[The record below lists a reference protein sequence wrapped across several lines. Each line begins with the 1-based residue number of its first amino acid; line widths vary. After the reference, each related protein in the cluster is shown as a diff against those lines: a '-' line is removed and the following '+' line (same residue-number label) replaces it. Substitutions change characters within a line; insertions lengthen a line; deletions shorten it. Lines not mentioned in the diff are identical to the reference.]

1 MVINSVIFAIS
12 MLALAFIRHFWL
24 LNAFEFLTGFAW
36 IAVLSTL
43 NVGAQR
49 SAAKWVKARALAVY
63 LTVFFGSMTLGSA
76 IWGQLASH
84 FSIPASLCVATVGM
98 LLASLTVLRWQLNKD
113 PDLNL
118 DIRDIDSNAQAL
130 DISHERGPVMVMYE
144 YLIDP
149 EDVSRFVVCIQE
161 IRRVRVRGG
170 ALSWSVYEDIQRPG
184 VFVESFVVGTWIEHL
199 RQLERHTV
207 NDLLIQS
214 KVQAFH
220 RGGHLPEAR
229 YLIAPIM

>member
-1 MVINSVIFAIS
+1 MLACIGLGAIAAIAAAAFAPALNPDRLMVAASVIFAIS
-12 MLALAFIRHFWL
+12 MLALAFMRHFWL
-24 LNAFEFLTGFAW
+24 LNLFEFFTGFAW

-84 FSIPASLCVATVGM
+84 FGIPASLCVATLGM

-118 DIRDIDSNAQAL
+118 DIRDIDSNARRL
-130 DISHERGPVMVMYE
+130 ISHMNV
-144 YLIDP
+144 
-149 EDVSRFVVCIQE
+149 
-161 IRRVRVRGG
+161 
-170 ALSWSVYEDIQRPG
+170 
-184 VFVESFVVGTWIEHL
+184 
-199 RQLERHTV
+199 
-207 NDLLIQS
+207 
-214 KVQAFH
+214 
-220 RGGHLPEAR
+220 AR
-229 YLIAPIM
+229 CW